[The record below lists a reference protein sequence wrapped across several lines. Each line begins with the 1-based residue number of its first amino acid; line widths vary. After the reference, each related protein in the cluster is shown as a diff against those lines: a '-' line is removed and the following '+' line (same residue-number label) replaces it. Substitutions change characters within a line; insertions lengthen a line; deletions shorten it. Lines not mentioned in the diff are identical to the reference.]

1 MPAESE
7 PAGAGTADEVPQ
19 WLEDA
24 PVPVDAPDAEWQRLP
39 DGLAEAPESAGSL
52 PAEAMAVLAEA
63 GLAVGAGVETADLIQ
78 AFSGTAPSAPV
89 PASGSVSE
97 PADLRA
103 VFAPG
108 DDAGALGDAVAGD
121 QPSVQVSAQS
131 SEALADL
138 QAAFGDAGIAS
149 DAPSPTLVESGDA
162 SGNQGSEDALADLK
176 SAFGDAGS
184 GPEAQPVLVET
195 GASPSDHGSEDALS
209 ELEPAVGELAMD
221 LAMSPAEGKT
231 GLQADAEPIKAP
243 EATGQPALAKA
254 PEAPE
259 ASASSPVASAPEQAS
274 ASAPSA
280 AAGDESSGKRGRPAQ
295 DKEGR
300 GKNKSRGRKPG
311 SLLSL

>member
-1 MPAESE
+1 MTAASALLISCRLNRSLRAPA
-7 PAGAGTADEVPQ
+7 
-19 WLEDA
+19 
-24 PVPVDAPDAEWQRLP
+24 LP
-39 DGLAEAPESAGSL
+39 MKSR
-52 PAEAMAVLAEA
+52 
-63 GLAVGAGVETADLIQ
+63 
-78 AFSGTAPSAPV
+78 SGWKTRRFPLMRPT
-89 PASGSVSE
+89 PSGSACRTGL
-97 PADLRA
+97 PKPRKA
-103 VFAPG
+103 
-108 DDAGALGDAVAGD
+108 
-121 QPSVQVSAQS
+121 
-131 SEALADL
+131 